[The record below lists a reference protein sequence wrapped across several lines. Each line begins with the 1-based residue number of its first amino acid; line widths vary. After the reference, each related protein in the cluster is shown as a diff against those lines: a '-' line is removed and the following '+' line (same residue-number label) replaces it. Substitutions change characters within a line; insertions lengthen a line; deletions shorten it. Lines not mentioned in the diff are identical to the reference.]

1 MQIYNSLTRQKEEFI
16 PRQGKKV
23 NMFVCGPT
31 VYDYSHI
38 GHARTYI
45 SFDVIAKYL
54 RHKEYKVKYLQNI
67 TDIEDKIIERAKQ
80 ENKEPLVLAKEF
92 EKAYYQDVEALGIT
106 SVYKYA
112 PATKY
117 IKQIV
122 SQVKR
127 LIEKGFAYLIESDPE
142 PSSTTSYGAG
152 GYYFDLKKIPEYG
165 KLSGRTTESAE
176 DAVSRIDQSI
186 QKRNR
191 GDFALW
197 KFRSATA
204 SQEEPSWKTD
214 LGEGRPGWHIEDTA
228 ITEKHF
234 GPQYDIHGGAR
245 DLIFPH
251 HEAEIAQME
260 SISGKKPFV
269 KYWLHTG
276 FLTTS
281 GQKMSKSLGNFLTIR
296 DVLKTYSPEVL
307 RFMVLGTHY
316 RSPIEYREEIMK
328 SSWAA
333 LQRIQEFLEKLG
345 KAGNRGAPV
354 MLANIILETKRDFL
368 EAMDDDFNTPQAIAA
383 IFKMIKEVNPLL
395 AENKIDKKSAK
406 NILKLLKEFDKI
418 LGIIPPKSKKIPEE
432 ILKLV
437 DTREKLR
444 RDKRYSEADD
454 VRRQIE
460 LKGYKIEDTA
470 NGPLIWT

>member
-1 MQIYNSLTRQKEEFI
+1 MQIYNSLTRQKEEFV

-54 RHKEYKVKYLQNI
+54 KYKGYRVKYLQNI
-67 TDIEDKIIERAKQ
+67 TDIEDKIIAKAKQ
-80 ENKEPLVLAKEF
+80 ENKEPLTLAKEF
-92 EKAYYQDVEALGIT
+92 EKAYYQDVKSLGIT

-127 LIEKGFAYLIESDPE
+127 LKEKGFAYEIPSD
-142 PSSTTSYGAG
+142 GF
-152 GYYFDLKKIPEYG
+152 YFDLKKFPEYG

-176 DAVSRIDQSI
+176 DAVSRIDESVN
-186 QKRNR
+186 KKNK
-191 GDFALW
+191 GDFNLW
-197 KFRSATA
+197 KFSKPG
-204 SQEEPSWKTD
+204 EPKWKTE

-234 GPQYDIHGGAR
+234 GEQYDLHGGAR

-276 FLTTS
+276 FLTIN
-281 GQKMSKSLGNFLTIR
+281 GQKMSKSLGNFITIR
-296 DVLKTYSPEVL
+296 DTLKKYSAEAL
-307 RFMVLGTHY
+307 RFLVLSTHY
-316 RSPIEYREEIMK
+316 RSPIDYREEAIK
-328 SSWAA
+328 SSWAGI
-333 LQRIQEFLEKLG
+333 QRIEEFLRKLSNIRRLEVQLLSG
-345 KAGNRGAPV
+345 AGEI
-354 MLANIILETKRDFL
+354 LLETRKEFL

-383 IFKMIKEVNPLL
+383 IFKMIKELNPLL
-395 AENKIDKKSAK
+395 AENKVDKKSAK
-406 NILKLLKEFDKI
+406 KIKKLFEEFNNI
-418 LGIIPPKSKKIPEE
+418 LGIIPRKTKKTPNE
-432 ILKLV
+432 ILDMI

-454 VRRQIE
+454 LRRQISS
-460 LKGYKIEDTA
+460 KGYQIEDTEH
-470 NGPLIWT
+470 GPLVKPR

>member
-1 MQIYNSLTRQKEEFI
+1 MVLYNTLSKQKEEFV
-16 PRQGKKV
+16 PRNGKKV

-45 SFDVIAKYL
+45 SFDVIARYL
-54 RHKEYKVKYLQNI
+54 RFLGYKVTYLQNI
-67 TDIEDKIIERAKQ
+67 TDIEDRIIERAKQ
-80 ENKEPLVLAKEF
+80 EKKLPLKLAKEF
-92 EKAYYQDVEALGIT
+92 EKAYYQDMKTLGIS
-106 SVYKYA
+106 SVSKYA

-117 IKQIV
+117 ISQIV
-122 SQVKR
+122 NQVKR
-127 LIEKGFAYLIESDPE
+127 LVVQ
-142 PSSTTSYGAG
+142 SYGYLVEND
-152 GYYFDLKKIPEYG
+152 GYYFDLQKFPEYG

-186 QKRNR
+186 QKRNK

-197 KFRSATA
+197 KFRSSSAG
-204 SQEEPSWKTD
+204 QEEPSWKTD

-260 SISGKKPFV
+260 STSGKKPFV

-276 FLTTS
+276 FLTTD
-281 GQKMSKSLGNFLTIR
+281 GQKMSKSLGNFMTIR
-296 DVLKTYSPEVL
+296 EVLKSYSPEAL
-307 RFMVLGTHY
+307 RFMILVTHY
-316 RSPIEYREEIMK
+316 RSPIEYREEVTK

-333 LQRIQEFLEKLG
+333 LQRIQEFLEKLE
-345 KAGNRGAPV
+345 KAGKNKSVPETQ
-354 MLANIILETKRDFL
+354 NIKRTLSETKKEFL

-383 IFKMIKEVNPLL
+383 IFKMIKELNPLL
-395 AENKIDKKSAK
+395 TENRVDKKSAK
-406 NILKLLKEFDKI
+406 DILKLVKEFDKI
-418 LGIIPPKSKKIPEE
+418 LGIIPRKNKKIPEE

-454 VRRQIE
+454 LRQQISQ
-460 LKGYKIEDTA
+460 KGYRLDDTA
-470 NGPLIWT
+470 NGPLVIKNK